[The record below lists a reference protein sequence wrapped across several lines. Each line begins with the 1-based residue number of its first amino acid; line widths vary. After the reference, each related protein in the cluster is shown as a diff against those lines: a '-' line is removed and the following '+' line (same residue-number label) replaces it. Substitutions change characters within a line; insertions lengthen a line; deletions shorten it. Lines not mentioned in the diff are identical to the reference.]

1 MLKNKVFG
9 QVEGGMML
17 STEYRGSIERR
28 FHVICKTGLCN
39 KACNYYRD
47 KKRKEKH
54 KISFEYLQD
63 NTPFA
68 PHRMDEYFALRDRPT
83 AFAVNYQKNAALK
96 QFRKEMEKTNNE
108 E

>member
-1 MLKNKVFG
+1 
-9 QVEGGMML
+9 ML

-47 KKRKEKH
+47 KKRK
-54 KISFEYLQD
+54 
-63 NTPFA
+63 
-68 PHRMDEYFALRDRPT
+68 DEYFALRDRPT
-83 AFAVNYQKNAALK
+83 AFAVSYQKNAALK